1 MKNKIFVAVNIVL
14 VTSAL
19 IFAAPRKVRQVSFP
33 KPGTL
38 EYILY
43 DVNQIRAWT
52 GNNGEIVSY
61 HVTGD
66 AGLEWPKG
74 SGKTA
79 VFQAGLWVAGKVDN
93 DIRTACAEYTSEF
106 NPGKISYNPN
116 TPSTPGTPDNPAN
129 VRYQVWSINKGD
141 SPDPAS
147 PNYNREYAQWPVSDG
162 APAHD
167 GEYFTDENGNGV
179 YDDGEPFEDYDLDGT
194 YDGPD
199 GSIVEGQDPP
209 LFIGDQMH
217 WSVYNDLDPAIHA
230 NLFKTQPLGLEI
242 QTTVFG
248 FDRADPL
255 GNVMFIKWL
264 VINKGGKKI
273 KDTYMA
279 IWSDT
284 DLGDAND
291 DFVGCD
297 TINSIGYTYNGGAVD
312 QDYGNTPPAV
322 GWDFFQG
329 PIVPSSG
336 DTALVSGQLIP
347 GYKNLKMSSFIK
359 YTNGGTIPD
368 PETAEECYNY
378 MSGKLSDGTDFIDPV
393 TKKPAK
399 FLCYG
404 DPETRIGYTEF
415 NDPEGPGD
423 RRHLMNTGPFDLE
436 PWNDPDGDGIPEVGE
451 PGVQEIV
458 SAIVIAAGTNNL
470 NAISAMKFFDKFA
483 QNAYD
488 AQFQMPSPPTPNV
501 LVSELD
507 KQIILSW
514 NRGANLIEN
523 YRQLGWEFQG
533 YNVYQGESINGP
545 WTRIATYD
553 KVDGV
558 TLVMDQGLDLTTG
571 LILEGPVQF
580 GTDAGIKRI
589 IDIRTDAIRG
599 NAELINGRTYYF
611 AVTTYAYRADGAPKT
626 VESSKKPIIVRPHEA
641 PLGQFIPTK
650 TADLLAVNHSQGV
663 GECKIEVEVVDPLQL
678 TGDTYTVDFGYNA
691 STKKGYWNLINVTKG
706 DTVIK
711 KNQTLTDYESAVMDG
726 FVLRVDDVSF
736 QSPIEPYLIKQ
747 THNVIA
753 TRVDSVD
760 YPAVSPGA
768 VDTLALINGDTV
780 KVDTLCGTG
789 KYYERFAK
797 ILNYNGGDWLR
808 LYRTERHDVMVQGT
822 AKNQGGS
829 TALLT
834 SIKGLGDNNN
844 TGITDPVLLQSD
856 IELRFTTNGQK
867 ATYWSKKDKFA
878 WNKAFLGTVPFEVW
892 DVERNK
898 QLCVGIA
905 EQNIKGE
912 TDSSLVTKDKG
923 TLESDWVV
931 LIYKD
936 YNTCQDSI
944 FPLIPKDWQNSP
956 WRVNK
961 YTGWML
967 YFSNSSKYSPGD
979 TVRLYFLNPVIAGTD
994 EFSFVATG
1002 KTSNLTKKQLKDQL
1016 KKINVFPNPY
1026 FGFNV
1031 EEKQPIERFVTFT
1044 HLPEKDAVIRIFSL
1058 GGQLITKI
1066 DHNKTEW
1073 AGTSFERWDL
1083 KNQYGI
1089 PVASGMYIAHID
1101 VKGVGEK
1108 VLKIAVFQPEERL
1121 DLY

>member
-1 MKNKIFVAVNIVL
+1 MKNKIFTLAIIL
-14 VTSAL
+14 L
-19 IFAAPRKVRQVSFP
+19 ISSTLISAAPRKVGQLTFP

-38 EYILY
+38 EYVLY

-79 VFQAGLWVAGKVDN
+79 VFQAGLWVAGLVDGG
-93 DIRTACAEYTSEF
+93 IRTACAEYTSEF
-106 NPGKISYNPN
+106 NPGKITYDPKTPN
-116 TPSTPGTPDNPAN
+116 QAGTPDNPAN

-147 PNYNREYAQWPVSDG
+147 PKYNREYAMWPVADG

-167 GEYFTDENGNGV
+167 GEYFTDENGNGS
-179 YDDGEPFEDYDLDGT
+179 YDDGETFEDYNLNGS

-199 GSIVEGQDPP
+199 GVLVEGQDPP

-230 NLFKTQPLGLEI
+230 NLFGTQPLGLEI

-264 VINKGGKKI
+264 VINKGGKQI

-291 DFVGCD
+291 DFVACD
-297 TINSIGYTYNGGAVD
+297 TINSIGYTYNGKAVD

-329 PIVPSSG
+329 PIVPAPG
-336 DTALVSGQLIP
+336 DSALVSGTWIP
-347 GYKNLKMSSFIK
+347 NHKNLKMSSFIK
-359 YTNGGTIPD
+359 YTNGGQIQD
-368 PETAEECYNY
+368 PETAEECYNF
-378 MSGKLSDGTDFIDPV
+378 MSGKLADGTDFIDP
-393 TKKPAK
+393 TTGLPAK

-415 NDPEGPGD
+415 DDPEGPGD
-423 RRHLMNTGPFDLE
+423 RRHLMNTGPFDLA
-436 PWNDPDGDGIPEVGE
+436 PWSDPDGDGLPEPGE

-458 SAIVIAAGTNNL
+458 SSIVIAAGTNNL

-488 AQFQMPSPPTPNV
+488 AQFQMPSPPAPNV

-514 NRGANLIEN
+514 DQGANLVEN
-523 YRQLGWEFQG
+523 YKQLGWEFQG
-533 YNVYQGESINGP
+533 YNVYQGESTNGP

-553 KVDGV
+553 KIDNV
-558 TLVMDQGLDLTTG
+558 TVVMDQGLDLTTG

-580 GTDAGIKRI
+580 GTDAGIKRL
-589 IDIRTDAIRG
+589 IDIRSDAIRG

-611 AVTTYAYRADGAPKT
+611 AVTCYAYRADGAPKT
-626 VESSKKPIIVRPHEA
+626 VESSKKPITVRPHTA

-650 TADLLAVNHSQGV
+650 TADLLPLTHTSGV
-663 GECKIEVEVVDPLQL
+663 GECQISVEVVDPLQL
-678 TGDTYTVDFGYNA
+678 NGHTYAFTFDYDNT
-691 STKKGYWNLINVTKG
+691 TKKGYWNLIDTTTG
-706 DTVIK
+706 DTLVK
-711 KNQTLTDYESAVMDG
+711 KNDALNDYESPIMAG
-726 FVLRVDDVSF
+726 FKAYLDDISF
-736 QSPIEPYLIKQ
+736 TPPTLPLKWVQ
-747 THNVIA
+747 THNVIG

-760 YPAVSPGA
+760 YPAVSPGG

-780 KVDTLCGTG
+780 RVDTICGTG
-789 KYYERFAK
+789 KWYERYEKVFYNAK
-797 ILNYNGGDWLR
+797 DWFR
-808 LYRTERHDVMVQGT
+808 LFRVERHDVMIQGT
-822 AKNQGGS
+822 AYNLQGTTG
-829 TALLT
+829 LMT
-834 SIKGLGDNNN
+834 SIKGLGDAKN
-844 TGITDPVLLQSD
+844 TGITATELLQSD
-856 IELRFTTNGQK
+856 IELRFTADGQN
-867 ATYWSKKDKFA
+867 ATYWSKKDKYA
-878 WNKAFLGTVPFEVW
+878 YTKAFLSKVPFEVW
-892 DVERNK
+892 DVERNV
-898 QLCVGIA
+898 QLCVGVA
-905 EQNIKGE
+905 EQNIKGD
-912 TDSSLVTKDKG
+912 TDSSLVNRDKG

-931 LIYKD
+931 FIYKD
-936 YNTCQDSI
+936 YSTCQDSI
-944 FPLIPKDWQNSP
+944 FPMIPKDWGASQ
-956 WRVNK
+956 WRENK
-961 YTGWML
+961 YTGWL
-967 YFSNSSKYSPGD
+967 IYFSTASKYSVGD

-994 EFSFVATG
+994 KFTFVATG
-1002 KTSNLTKKQLKDQL
+1002 LTTNLSKKQLKDQL
-1016 KKINVFPNPY
+1016 KQINVFPNPY
-1026 FGFNV
+1026 FAFNV

-1058 GGQLITKI
+1058 GGQLVAKI
-1066 DHNKTEW
+1066 DHNKTTW

-1101 VKGVGEK
+1101 IKGVGEK
-1108 VLKIAVFQPEERL
+1108 VLKLAVFQPEERL